1 MKAFA
6 KYDFYI
12 QLLFF
17 GAAVLAALSAGI
29 LYFYFVTGIPQLI
42 SFAIRAFQKG
52 KKSIRYIIYGIFII
66 PVWISLLIVYIFKN
80 NHDIINFFGYIL
92 ILSLFYS
99 PILALFYVFDNTE
112 YLNSKK

>member
-1 MKAFA
+1 MKTFM

-12 QLLFF
+12 QLFFF
-17 GAAVLAALSAGI
+17 GAAVLTALALGI
-29 LYFYFVTGIPQLI
+29 LYFYFIAGIPQLI
-42 SFAIRAFQKG
+42 SFVIRAFQKG

-66 PVWISLLIVYIFKN
+66 PVWISLFIVFLFKD
-80 NHDIINFFGYIL
+80 NHDIVNFFGYIL

-99 PILALFYVFDNTE
+99 PILSLFYVFDDSV